1 MTEDMFYPVPGRS
14 ELFNLR
20 LAGHESGH
28 ALVTKCLGD
37 TCWSVTIIPG
47 DGFEGKCVRSGP
59 PSDLTL
65 QENYEDK
72 TEESLTVCERL
83 ERLTPELGSARSES
97 AEYYVRSQ
105 SNIIALV
112 AGECAELLLHPDLP
126 SLGAAHDGVE
136 ARAFARIAVAASPAV
151 EALIGYA
158 VAEATALLTSNRD
171 ILDALVEAL
180 IEAGELSGERVD
192 EIISDCVTRRSAE
205 TERQRRDVWKQRE
218 TSAAEFLKGS
228 KSASDPGVDTLQPS
242 TAIIAH

>member
-1 MTEDMFYPVPGRS
+1 MACENYPVSGRS
-14 ELFNLR
+14 ALR
-20 LAGHESGH
+20 NRRIAGHEIGH
-28 ALVTKCLGD
+28 ALVTRCLGD
-37 TCWSVTIIPG
+37 SCWSVTIIPG
-47 DGFEGKCVRSGP
+47 GGYEGKCVRSGP

-65 QENYEDK
+65 QETFEDK
-72 TEESLTVCERL
+72 TEEILTVCERL

-136 ARAFARIAVAASPAV
+136 ARAFARVAVAASPAV

-158 VAEATALLTSNRD
+158 VAEANALLTSNRD

-192 EIISDCVTRRSAE
+192 EIISDCVAARAVAAEKFRRVDWQQ
-205 TERQRRDVWKQRE
+205 RQRNATQ
-218 TSAAEFLKGS
+218 FLQGHGNHQ
-228 KSASDPGVDTLQPS
+228 PTGV
-242 TAIIAH
+242 

>member
-1 MTEDMFYPVPGRS
+1 MASENYPVAGRS
-14 ELFNLR
+14 ELRNR
-20 LAGHESGH
+20 QIAGHEIGH
-28 ALVTKCLGD
+28 ALVTRALGD
-37 TCWSVTIIPG
+37 SCWSVTIIPG
-47 DGFEGKCVRSGP
+47 GGYEGKCVRSGP

-72 TEESLTVCERL
+72 TEEILTVCERL

-112 AGECAELLLHPDLP
+112 AGECAELILHPDLP

-151 EALIGYA
+151 EALISYA

-171 ILDALVEAL
+171 ILDALVEVL
-180 IEAGELSGERVD
+180 IEAGELSGEQVD
-192 EIISDCVTRRSAE
+192 EIISACMTARSATME
-205 TERQRRDVWKQRE
+205 HQRRADWKERE
-218 TSAAEFLKGS
+218 RNAATFLKGL
-228 KSASDPGVDTLQPS
+228 A
-242 TAIIAH
+242 A

>member
-1 MTEDMFYPVPGRS
+1 MASENYPVSGRS
-14 ELFNLR
+14 ALR
-20 LAGHESGH
+20 NRQIAGHEIGH
-28 ALVTKCLGD
+28 ALVTRCLGD
-37 TCWSVTIIPG
+37 SCWSVTIIPG
-47 DGFEGKCVRSGP
+47 GGYEGKCVRSGP

-65 QENYEDK
+65 QETFGDK
-72 TEESLTVCERL
+72 TEEILTVCERL

-136 ARAFARIAVAASPAV
+136 ARAFARVAVAASPAV
-151 EALIGYA
+151 EALISYA

-192 EIISDCVTRRSAE
+192 KIISDIIAARAVEAE
-205 TERQRRDVWKQRE
+205 RIRRDDWQARIAN
-218 TSAAEFLKGS
+218 AATFQQVVERMQAQKATFH
-228 KSASDPGVDTLQPS
+228 PE
-242 TAIIAH
+242 